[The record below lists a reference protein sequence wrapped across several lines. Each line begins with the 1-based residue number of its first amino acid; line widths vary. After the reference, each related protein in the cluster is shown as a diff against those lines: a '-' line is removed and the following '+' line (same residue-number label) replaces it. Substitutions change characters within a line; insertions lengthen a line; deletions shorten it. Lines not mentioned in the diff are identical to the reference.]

1 MLLLCGGA
9 LFAYRTYKLNG
20 PQPVWIPLPIHRQ
33 LSDEKRDELIKN
45 LKTKLAA
52 PEILVKVS
60 KDVGL
65 MQKWH
70 LASDEEGARVIGER
84 LFVKAGEADTPLGKV
99 PSINI
104 GVNGKAK
111 ESVVSGE
118 IMMRLIND
126 VWKILG
132 IDPPPKKGS

>member
-1 MLLLCGGA
+1 
-9 LFAYRTYKLNG
+9 LFAYRTYKQNG
-20 PQPVWIPLPIHRQ
+20 PQPIWIPLPIHRQ
-33 LSDEKRDELIKN
+33 LSDEKRDEIIKN

-52 PEILVKVS
+52 PEILIKVS

-65 MQKWH
+65 VKKWH
-70 LASDEEGARVIGER
+70 LASDEEGARQIGER

-104 GVNGKAK
+104 GLNGKVK
-111 ESVVSGE
+111 ESLVSGE

-132 IDPPPKKGS
+132 IDPPPTKGP